1 MIKLVH
7 YETRTVGNRAVG
19 ILLQCFLVLQVQM
32 CTSCTGTGLTGY
44 RGRTAVNGSPAPV
57 SSTITNS
64 RPRDSTTSRRTH
76 KNVVLLTSPILATRL
91 LLLGYRSYVSSTRR
105 AWNTCPISLSIGRP
119 CTDPGYNPVVTFPTV
134 AVRIHWTL
142 FLDDLLLYI
151 F

>member
-1 MIKLVH
+1 MIKLFH
-7 YETRTVGNRAVG
+7 YETRTVGNRAAG

-32 CTSCTGTGLTGY
+32 STSCTGTGPTGS
-44 RGRTAVNGSPAPV
+44 RDRTAVKGSPAPV

-64 RPRDSTTSRRTH
+64 RPRVSTTSRRTRR
-76 KNVVLLTSPILATRL
+76 NVALLTSPTLATRL

-105 AWNTCPISLSIGRP
+105 TWSAYPISSSIGRP
-119 CTDPGYNPVVTFPTV
+119 CIDPGYNPVVTFPTV
-134 AVRIHWTL
+134 TVGIHWTL